1 MRAKV
6 VAKYLGVF
14 ATFARNS
21 LIRDMTFRANFI
33 IEFISSLSWV
43 LMNLGF
49 YILIFRYTPSLGQG
63 TGWGK
68 FEFFAFTG
76 TGLMINSLAAMLFMT
91 NADTFGDLVRRGG
104 LDFLLLKP
112 MDTQF
117 IVSLQRIEWS
127 ASGNFLVG
135 FLLLLYSL
143 HRLNYTP
150 SILTIALYIFYIAC
164 GLLILY
170 SLMFMMAATSVWL
183 GRNETLFDFWFY
195 IVNFARYPMEIYEG
209 RFGRPFRWFFTFII
223 PVLIAVNVPARF
235 VARPIHP
242 RTPAEWA
249 LAGFAIL
256 ATAAM
261 LGVCRLVFLAALR
274 SYRSASS

>member
-1 MRAKV
+1 MTSLRQ
-6 VAKYLGVF
+6 YLLVF
-14 ATFARNS
+14 GTFARNS

-33 IEFISSLSWV
+33 IEFFSSLSWV
-43 LMNLGF
+43 FMNLGF
-49 YILIFRYTPSLGQG
+49 YILIFRYTPSLGVG

-68 FEFFAFTG
+68 YEFFAFTG

-91 NADTFGDLVRRGG
+91 NADNFGNFVRQGN

-112 MDTQF
+112 IDTQF

-127 ASGNFLVG
+127 SSGNFFVG
-135 FLLLLYSL
+135 LLLLLYSL
-143 HRLNYTP
+143 RQMNYVP
-150 SILTIALYIFYIAC
+150 SAVTITLYIVYMIC

-170 SLMFMMAATSVWL
+170 SLMFMMASTSVWL

-223 PVLIAVNVPARF
+223 PVLVAVNVPARF
-235 VARPIHP
+235 IARPLKP
-242 RTPAEWA
+242 QTVQDWA
-249 LAGFAIL
+249 LAGFTIV
-256 ATAAM
+256 ATVVM
-261 LGVCRLVFLAALR
+261 LVLCRLVFLAALR